1 MNYNQLTLIGLGLFG
16 VLMHCLVELHKQ
28 NKKTNGKA
36 KLMDY
41 LGIEI
46 YSILI
51 SVGMSVASSFIGTEI
66 KTALDKIGWGW
77 LFGTSFIAIGYMG
90 QSLLIA
96 VMGKASKAAGV
107 ENNTENNEPTI

>member
-28 NKKTNGKA
+28 NKNTQGKA

-41 LGIEI
+41 LKLEV

-51 SVGMSVASSFIGTEI
+51 SICMAVASSFVGNEI
-66 KTALDKIGWGW
+66 KLLLEKIGYGW
-77 LFGTSFIAIGYMG
+77 LIGLPFIAIGYMG

-107 ENNTENNEPTI
+107 ESENNEPKP